1 MGRLADLL
9 SEPVILADE
18 VGVGRAH
25 PEPSGVVAHDAPGE
39 VDDGAEFEQAFLG
52 VTPWGLRRLYVM
64 LDIESPRRG
73 SGNSFQMARVSAAS
87 CGSDDLQ
94 ILKSAIKDPQA
105 IGLPSVGVWR
115 TLE

>member
-1 MGRLADLL
+1 MSDGHALRQRKQQVDDVLVLPGWDGIEGLF
-9 SEPVILADE
+9 
-18 VGVGRAH
+18 
-25 PEPSGVVAHDAPGE
+25 VA
-39 VDDGAEFEQAFLG
+39 DGAEFEQAFLG

-73 SGNSFQMARVSAAS
+73 SGNSFQMARVRAAS